1 MMKTTFKP
9 LTVEDFGLT
18 PEEKDTIVKGAQ
30 KFLPPT
36 DEHGEP
42 IPQEHENASRL
53 EYRSRPKSR

>member
-1 MMKTTFKP
+1 MKNEFKP

-18 PEEKDTIVKGAQ
+18 SEEQKILVTGAQ

-42 IPQEHENASRL
+42 LPQEPNHASR
-53 EYRSRPKSR
+53 P